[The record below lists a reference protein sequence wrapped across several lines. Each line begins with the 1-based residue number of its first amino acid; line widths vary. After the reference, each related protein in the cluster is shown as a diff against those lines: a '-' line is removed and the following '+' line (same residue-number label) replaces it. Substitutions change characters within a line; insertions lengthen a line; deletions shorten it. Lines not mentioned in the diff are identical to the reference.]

1 MKAGRKRPQK
11 KLNEEARENVVNQ
24 KMVDAKSYQYAL
36 QPDIPP
42 KERDELQ
49 GENKRLQARLN
60 EDDQRKEY
68 RDDAEHKERCKDHR
82 RRQDKGEVAV
92 KSSLYRKQ
100 DASGTPLAFEAMDL
114 KEALLPIATCYKEL
128 HSTKWSTCVKCW
140 RAWFAGEAQ
149 QHGKAHRE
157 YQQESKILSKT
168 ALPVTKLAPIG
179 EWEKQERQMY
189 VRCNC
194 GAEDVQP
201 KEVDGKIV
209 CGKCEKEDWSRQLVV
224 CESCNLA
231 FGMDRCVG
239 HHEGMEYVVSKQCC
253 NLAFGMNRCV
263 GHHEGLE
270 YEVSKQCVYVLV

>member
-1 MKAGRKRPQK
+1 MKKEGASLKAVRKRPQK
-11 KLNEEARENVVNQ
+11 KLNEEECKNVVDQ
-24 KMVDAKSYQYAL
+24 RMVDAKVYLHAR
-36 QPDIPP
+36 PP
-42 KERDELQ
+42 GDRLKKGDELQ
-49 GENKRLQARLN
+49 GEKKILQARL
-60 EDDQRKEY
+60 DDHDQRKDN

-100 DASGTPLAFEAMDL
+100 DASGTPLAFEAVEL
-114 KEALLPIATCYKEL
+114 KEALLPIAACYREL

-140 RAWFAGEAQ
+140 RAWFAGESQ

-239 HHEGMEYVVSKQCC
+239 HQEGNEICSK
-253 NLAFGMNRCV
+253 
-263 GHHEGLE
+263 
-270 YEVSKQCVYVLV
+270 